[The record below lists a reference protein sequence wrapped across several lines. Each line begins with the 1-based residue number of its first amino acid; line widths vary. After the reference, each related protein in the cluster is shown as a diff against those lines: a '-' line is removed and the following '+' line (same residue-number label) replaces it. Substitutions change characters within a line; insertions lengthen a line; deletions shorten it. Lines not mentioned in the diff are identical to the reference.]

1 MKKRIIILFISIVII
16 ILAGFSLTY
25 TVILPLKNN
34 ESEITL
40 GIIDGNLSMSHKN
53 IFNSVNV
60 LTEKEKQHGDLVLFF
75 MEKYD
80 SNVKIAYYDAEKND
94 KITTE
99 SLIAG
104 LNWMIDNKV
113 NCVCISLSSAY
124 YSEELETWIN
134 KHHEEITIYASYSNL
149 YNTVDYPAQYANVI
163 GVGSGSRVAYKEN
176 DTKYRTNKILLIR
189 NGIYLFNGNSYLA
202 PMQMVS
208 DKRKENVYGK
218 D

>member
-1 MKKRIIILFISIVII
+1 MMQKKRI
-16 ILAGFSLTY
+16 
-25 TVILPLKNN
+25 
-34 ESEITL
+34 
-40 GIIDGNLSMSHKN
+40 
-53 IFNSVNV
+53 
-60 LTEKEKQHGDLVLFF
+60 
-75 MEKYD
+75 
-80 SNVKIAYYDAEKND
+80 
-94 KITTE
+94 
-99 SLIAG
+99 
-104 LNWMIDNKV
+104 
-113 NCVCISLSSAY
+113 AY

-163 GVGSGSRVAYKEN
+163 GVGSGLRVAYKEN
-176 DTKYRTNKILLIR
+176 DTKYRTNRILLIR

>member
-25 TVILPLKNN
+25 TVVLPLKNN

-53 IFNSVNV
+53 VFNSVNV

-80 SNVKIAYYDAEKND
+80 SNVKIVYYDAEKND

-134 KHHEEITIYASYSNL
+134 KHHEEITINASYSNL
-149 YNTVDYPAQYANVI
+149 YNTIDYPAQYANVI
-163 GVGSGSRVAYKEN
+163 GVGSGLRVTYKEN

-189 NGIYLFNGNSYLA
+189 KGIYLFNGNSYLA

-208 DKRKENVYGK
+208 DKRKEKFYGK